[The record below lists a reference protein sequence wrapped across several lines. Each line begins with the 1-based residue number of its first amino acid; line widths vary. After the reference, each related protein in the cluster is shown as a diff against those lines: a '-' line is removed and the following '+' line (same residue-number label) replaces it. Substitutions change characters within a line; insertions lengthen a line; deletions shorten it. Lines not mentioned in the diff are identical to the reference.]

1 MANLHNT
8 LFLPEPLSDLPDRIT
23 NTADDTRIL
32 ELTDNNYNTS
42 SDETDITVNI
52 ADAAGDATDI
62 DLIWLKW
69 TGTLTSYVA
78 TPTGGTGSAL
88 TRTVPN
94 SIQNFDGNTVPLKF
108 DGFSHDLYI
117 IDSDFSGTSLQLE
130 FTGTDL
136 AIVDLMI
143 LSDGLEFRSNENPS
157 DFELFDASE
166 SDRNAL
172 VDVDGAGE
180 ISRSDPALSTFLT
193 EDSRPKS
200 EIPLAIKAPMNLHDK
215 TVDEILDWLE
225 INRNFVFVREFSRY
239 PEQVYRAC
247 VQSLRIEVLPRH
259 SIYKGAG
266 EIIEFTIVEQ

>member
-1 MANLHNT
+1 MATLHNT
-8 LFLPEPLSDLPDRIT
+8 LFLPEPYSDLPDRIVGT
-23 NTADDTRIL
+23 PDDIRVL
-32 ELTDNNYNTS
+32 ALSDNNYFES
-42 SDETDITVNI
+42 SDETDITINI

-69 TGTLTSYVA
+69 KGSLTSYVA
-78 TPTGGTGSAL
+78 TPTGGSGSAL

-94 SIQNFDGNTVPLKF
+94 SVENFDDNTVSLEF
-108 DGFSHDLYI
+108 DGFNHDLYS
-117 IDSDFSGTSLQLE
+117 IDDVFSGTSLQLE
-130 FTGTDL
+130 FTGTGL

-143 LSDGLEFRSNENPS
+143 LRNGLEFDSNSNPS
-157 DFELFDASE
+157 DFQLFDTSE
-166 SDRNAL
+166 SDRTAL

-180 ISRSDPALSTFLT
+180 ISRSNPALSTFLV
-193 EDSRPKS
+193 EDMRPKS

-225 INRNFVFVREFSRY
+225 VNRNFVFVREFSRY

-247 VQSLRIEVLPRH
+247 VQSLRIDVLPRH

-266 EIIEFTIVEQ
+266 EVVAFTIVEQ